1 MLSLHREIAL
11 EIVFDCRTAN
21 DPAMMSS
28 AKTVSALMSFWIAY
42 VIVVVASWALD
53 FFVSAMMSSAI
64 SFTLYDS
71 RRFVIQSG
79 AAMTQDTGRPPV
91 LSHQDFVSEVQRTG
105 LTPVTVETF
114 VAYQFAA
121 SYSNKLVW
129 LITGWM
135 QMLFTSPAVSVAIV
149 ILAFVLRDWRI
160 LLAISVAIYG
170 LPRIFWLGSY
180 RLPDY
185 QKKWR
190 RYGAYS
196 GERDMWLST
205 CGDLLA

>member
-11 EIVFDCRTAN
+11 RIVFDCRIVN
-21 DPAMMSS
+21 DP
-28 AKTVSALMSFWIAY
+28 
-42 VIVVVASWALD
+42 
-53 FFVSAMMSSAI
+53 AMMSSAI

-91 LSHQDFVSEVQRTG
+91 LSHQDFVAEVQRTG
-105 LTPVTVETF
+105 LIPVTVETF

-135 QMLFTSPAVSVAIV
+135 QWLFTSPAVSVAIV

-160 LLAISVAIYG
+160 LLAIPAAIIGPPGIYG
-170 LPRIFWLGSY
+170 LRSY
-180 RLPDY
+180 RLPDHL
-185 QKKWR
+185 R
-190 RYGAYS
+190 RISSPEVSPGVRRFVS
-196 GERDMWLST
+196 RRRRETLIRNTLHQ
-205 CGDLLA
+205 LL